1 MFVTTVAPRFGDID
15 GLGHVNNTVLPRW
28 FEEARNPIFRMFSPN
43 LDLTLG
49 KWNLIMA
56 RIDFDFLGEMFF
68 DGDVEIKTYV
78 QKIGNS
84 SFTLLHE
91 AWQRGELRTKGTA
104 VIVHYDFINKKSV
117 PLPDDIRESL
127 SEHLVAD

>member
-1 MFVTTVAPRFGDID
+1 
-15 GLGHVNNTVLPRW
+15 
-28 FEEARNPIFRMFSPN
+28 
-43 LDLTLG
+43 
-49 KWNLIMA
+49 MA
-56 RIDFDFLGEMFF
+56 RVDFDSLGEMFF
-68 DGDVEIKTYV
+68 DGDVEIRTYV

-91 AWQRGELRTKGTA
+91 AWQKGEMKTKGTA

-117 PLPDDIRESL
+117 PLPDDIRGSL

>member
-1 MFVTTVAPRFGDID
+1 MFVTTVTPRFGDID
-15 GLGHVNNTVLPRW
+15 GLGHVNNTVLPEW
-28 FEEARNPIFRMFSPN
+28 FELARNPLFRMFSPN
-43 LDLTLG
+43 LDLNHE

-68 DGDVEIKTYV
+68 DGDVEIRTYV

-91 AWQRGELRTKGTA
+91 AWQKGELKTKGTA